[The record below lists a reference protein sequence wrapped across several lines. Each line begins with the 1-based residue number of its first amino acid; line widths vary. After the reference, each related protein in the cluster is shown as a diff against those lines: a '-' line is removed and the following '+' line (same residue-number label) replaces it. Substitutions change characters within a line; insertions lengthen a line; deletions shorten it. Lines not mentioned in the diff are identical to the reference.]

1 MFGSTTSTIML
12 ILWIVLIV
20 ITIIIELETSDLI
33 TVWFTL
39 GAIAALISS
48 AFDADPMLQVAIFI
62 GVSLILIVLTRPLT
76 KKMMKTEIVRT
87 NADKVIGMQAVVT
100 KVINPDEIGEVKVDN
115 SLWRA
120 ISLDNQA
127 INVGERVTVNAIS
140 GIKLIVTKLDKEE
153 NINL

>member
-127 INVGERVTVNAIS
+127 INVGERVTVN
-140 GIKLIVTKLDKEE
+140 
-153 NINL
+153 

>member
-1 MFGSTTSTIML
+1 MFGTTTSTIML

-20 ITIIIELETSDLI
+20 ITIIIELETADLLTI
-33 TVWFTL
+33 WFTL

-48 AFDADPMLQVAIFI
+48 ALDADPMLQVSIFI

-100 KVINPDEIGEVKVDN
+100 KTINPDEIGEVKVDN

-120 ISLDNQA
+120 INLDNQV
-127 INVGERVTVNAIS
+127 INVGERVVVNAIS
-140 GIKLIVTKLDKEE
+140 GIKLIVSKIDKEE
-153 NINL
+153 NIKL